1 MRYFFV
7 LIVFLFL
14 WGTSATTYA
23 QISVNF
29 NIGVQPVWGPIGYDY
44 VEYYYLPDI
53 DCYYYVPMHRFY
65 YFSGGRWIY
74 RSSLPPQYRNY
85 DLYNSY
91 KVVVNER
98 DPWRNDQ
105 VYRQKY
111 ASDKGRHDQQ
121 PIRDSRDSKYF
132 VNPKH
137 PQHNAYVQQQK
148 QNNGNHPGQ
157 NKGNVAPKGNVPP
170 RGSVAPRGNNGNNRS
185 PVIKQNT
192 RIQSPTTTR
201 QNPRI
206 QRPTTTRPNTRIQS
220 PTSTKQNPGNQR
232 PTNVRQKPGNQKAP
246 AGNQNKGNK
255 GNGGKGNG
263 NNKENDKGNG
273 KGK

>member
-1 MRYFFV
+1 MRGNKWRHFDPPHPNP
-7 LIVFLFL
+7 LLQGEGIVFGLVAAIGLISDIFL
-14 WGTSATTYA
+14 RMMW
-23 QISVNF
+23 F
-29 NIGVQPVWGPIGYDY
+29 
-44 VEYYYLPDI
+44 
-53 DCYYYVPMHRFY
+53 
-65 YFSGGRWIY
+65 GG
-74 RSSLPPQYRNY
+74 
-85 DLYNSY
+85 
-91 KVVVNER
+91 
-98 DPWRNDQ
+98 
-105 VYRQKY
+105 
-111 ASDKGRHDQQ
+111 
-121 PIRDSRDSKYF
+121 RDSRDSKYF

-206 QRPTTTRPNTRIQS
+206 QS

>member
-1 MRYFFV
+1 MSRCNKQKESKMRYFFV
-7 LIVFLFL
+7 LIVSLFL

-29 NIGVQPVWGPIGYDY
+29 NIGVQPVWGPTGYDY

-65 YFSGGRWIY
+65 YLEGGRWIY
-74 RSSLPPQYRNY
+74 RSSLPSRYGNY

-98 DPWRNDQ
+98 DPWRNDN

-111 ASDKGRHDQQ
+111 ASYKGRHDQQ

-137 PQHNAYVQQQK
+137 PQHNTYIQQQK
-148 QNNGNHPGQ
+148 QNNGNHLGQ
-157 NKGNVAPKGNVPP
+157 NKGNVAP
-170 RGSVAPRGNNGNNRS
+170 NGNNRA
-185 PVIKQNT
+185 PVI
-192 RIQSPTTTR
+192 R
-201 QNPRI
+201 QNNSN
-206 QRPTTTRPNTRIQS
+206 QKPNII
-220 PTSTKQNPGNQR
+220 KQNPGNQR
-232 PTNVRQKPGNQKAP
+232 PTIIKQQTGNQRAP
-246 AGNQNKGNK
+246 VIRQNTGNQRPNVVKQNKGNN
-255 GNGGKGNG
+255 GNNGKGNG
-263 NNKENDKGNG
+263 NKGNDKGKGNGNDKGNG